1 VPKQL
6 DKLKGGI
13 IVSCQALDDEPLHGS
28 YVMMKMARAALV
40 GGAVG
45 IRANGFDDCMEIKKN
60 VDLPMIAI
68 NKKVYG
74 TSNVYITPT
83 MKEVIQLLPVEAE
96 IIAVD
101 ATKRER
107 PDGSTLQEFYNK
119 IREVYDGLIMADIS
133 SFDEAVEA
141 ERIGFDLVSTTL
153 SSYTEYTVNRP
164 KPDIELIEQLKA
176 VLSIPIIAEG
186 NIETPELAAKC
197 IKAGAFAIVVGA
209 AITRPQLIT
218 KKFVEELNKEIV

>member
-1 VPKQL
+1 
-6 DKLKGGI
+6 
-13 IVSCQALDDEPLHGS
+13 
-28 YVMMKMARAALV
+28 MKMARAALV